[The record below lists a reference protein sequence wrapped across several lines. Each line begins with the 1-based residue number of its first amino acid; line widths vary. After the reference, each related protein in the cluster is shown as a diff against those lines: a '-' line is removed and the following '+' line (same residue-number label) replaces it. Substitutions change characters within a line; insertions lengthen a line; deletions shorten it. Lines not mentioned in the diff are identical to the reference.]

1 MDSVVYSS
9 GLALRFPRVE
19 RIRYDKPCSE
29 VLSKAEVYR
38 IKENFRSGWREMGC
52 RGGSLYNVLG

>member
-1 MDSVVYSS
+1 MVYSS

-29 VLSKAEVYR
+29 VLTKGEVYS
-38 IKENFRSGWREMGC
+38 IKDNFRLGWGRVE
-52 RGGSLYNVLG
+52 

>member
-19 RIRYDKPCSE
+19 RIRYDKPCAE
-29 VLSKAEVYR
+29 VLTKAELYGL
-38 IKENFRSGWREMGC
+38 KDNFR
-52 RGGSLYNVLG
+52 LG